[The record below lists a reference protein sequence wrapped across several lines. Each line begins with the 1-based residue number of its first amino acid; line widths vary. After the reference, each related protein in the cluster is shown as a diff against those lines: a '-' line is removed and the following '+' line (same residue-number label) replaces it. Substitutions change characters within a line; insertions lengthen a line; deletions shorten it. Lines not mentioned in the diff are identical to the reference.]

1 MTLPAVELIAQ
12 GRAADVFDAGP
23 GRVLRRYR
31 MREHDCTREGEV
43 MRHARRAG
51 YPVPT
56 VYDVDG
62 PDLVLERIDGPTMLD
77 ALGRTPWRLRSYARL
92 LADLHT
98 RLGRIAAPP
107 GLPQPLGAGDDLIHL
122 DLHPGNVIL
131 SSRGPVVIDWT
142 NAAAGPAAA
151 DVADT
156 WLLLAC
162 ARPDDGLALVI
173 AVQGLYARLF
183 VNRAGRDAARD
194 HLHAAFAHRVADHNM
209 RPAEVARMRALVRRE
224 TGRSPTGPGEM

>member
-1 MTLPAVELIAQ
+1 MELIAQ

-31 MREHDCTREGEV
+31 AREHDCAREGAV
-43 MRHARRAG
+43 MRHAALAG
-51 YPVPT
+51 YPVPA
-56 VYDVDG
+56 VYDVCG

-98 RLGRIAAPP
+98 RLGRVPAPS
-107 GLPQPLGAGDDLIHL
+107 GLPQPLGAGSDLLHL

-131 SSRGPVVIDWT
+131 SARGPVVIDWT
-142 NAAAGPAAA
+142 NASAGPAAA

-162 ARPDDGLALVI
+162 ARPDDGLALVV
-173 AVQGLYARLF
+173 AVQRLYARLF
-183 VNRAGRDAARD
+183 LAHAGRQAARE
-194 HLHAAFAHRVADHNM
+194 HLPAAYAHRVGDHNM
-209 RPAEVARMRALVRRE
+209 RPAEVDRMRALVRRE
-224 TGRSPTGPGEM
+224 TGRTPAAPAEM